1 MAKKTKKTGAKS
13 PPASRADRV
22 DAAIEAVQLERRER
36 ALKRVLEWAWLERA
50 LDHALDHAVLGSDAL
65 SLWRDSLA
73 ALPAE
78 DSDDPVDRYFCDE
91 LLPNITNRH
100 LTHVL
105 QVGIARCH
113 LVSESPAPFVAL
125 STWFSP
131 KEAEDKWASYEIHLG
146 ETALV
151 ERFSADLAAALK
163 LARRLLEEDLAQA
176 KRGSSQRAP
185 SGVELKVL
193 QVLLESTRALTASAI
208 AKKIG
213 TNRQPVADK
222 SVWDAVNRLRVECRF
237 EIEKTAAGYRL
248 TDGDRT
254 LARSYGISVEAVE
267 VES

>member
-1 MAKKTKKTGAKS
+1 MAKKKKKKKTGAKS

-50 LDHALDHAVLGSDAL
+50 LDHALDHAVLGADAL

-100 LTHVL
+100 LMYVL

-151 ERFSADLAAALK
+151 ERFSADLAAALRV
-163 LARRLLEEDLAQA
+163 ARRLLEEDLALA
-176 KRGSSQRAP
+176 KTFDSVPG
-185 SGVELKVL
+185 EEDLDVL
-193 QVLLESTRALTASAI
+193 R
-208 AKKIG
+208 
-213 TNRQPVADK
+213 
-222 SVWDAVNRLRVECRF
+222 RLRERP
-237 EIEKTAAGYRL
+237 KTAKELAVEIADGKAHLADEKRVERAIERLRKTHGFELPNVRGAGYSL
-248 TDGDRT
+248 SSGDR
-254 LARSYGISVEAVE
+254 ARLDRIPGGT
-267 VES
+267 